1 MSEFLIRK
9 KVPYSDDKNSVNL
22 FNSVLS
28 SLRKDRK

>member
-1 MSEFLIRK
+1 MSDFIIRK
-9 KVPYSDDKNSVNL
+9 KIPHSDDKNSVNL